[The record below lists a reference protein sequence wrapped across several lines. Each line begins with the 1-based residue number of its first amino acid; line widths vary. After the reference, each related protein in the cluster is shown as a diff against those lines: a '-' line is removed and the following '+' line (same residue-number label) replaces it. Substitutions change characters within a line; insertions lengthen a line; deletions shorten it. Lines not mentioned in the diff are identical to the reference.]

1 MTWQTEIDTKIIVN
15 ELLYG
20 CYGGGFDV
28 LQRWSVFMEKCLY
41 FCRSGNYN

>member
-1 MTWQTEIDTKIIVN
+1 MIRQTILAQKNAVN

-28 LQRWSVFMEKCLY
+28 LLQRSVSMGKSLY
-41 FCRSGNYN
+41 FCRVEYYN